1 MSPTCRVSASS
12 AEKQALET
20 RALNLSLHY
29 CFVTPLTSMVVTKPE
44 GKEQSEVA
52 EKPVET
58 GRYESRTPPFSAAQ
72 F

>member
-1 MSPTCRVSASS
+1 MSPTCRVSASN
-12 AEKQALET
+12 AEKQDLET
-20 RALNLSLHY
+20 HALTLSLHY

-52 EKPVET
+52 EKPMET
-58 GRYESRTPPFSAAQ
+58 GRCESRTPAFPATQ